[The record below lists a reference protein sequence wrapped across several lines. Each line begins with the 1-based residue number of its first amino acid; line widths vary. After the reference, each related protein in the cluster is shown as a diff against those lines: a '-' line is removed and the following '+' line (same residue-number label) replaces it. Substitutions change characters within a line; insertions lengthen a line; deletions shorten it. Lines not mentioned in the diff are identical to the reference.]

1 MAKPSIT
8 FFLRLEKKNSKT
20 GKIPLYLR
28 VIANREKSDIRIPL
42 EIDPEEIN
50 LWDPIFM
57 RFRDPIT
64 DNNRILNKYQKLF
77 DDLMYANAE
86 KLYQLTAKGIR
97 NELMGKSEASQF
109 LVLDALDLFFMDKIE
124 KSTKVTHGTILNYKK
139 SINHLR
145 NFLSYKQCI
154 KTTLEQFDVKLAKA
168 FYEYL
173 ITPLPQYN
181 KIGLSEPSA
190 AGYIKKLK
198 SIFNYYREE
207 EIIKSNPFNPIKLKS
222 QSPKREKLN
231 TIEIKRLITTDL
243 EYNPRLDRARKIF
256 VFSIYTGLAY
266 ADAMKLKKKELIQ
279 NSDNDLYF
287 EVKRKKTN
295 VETRQYIV
303 DRAYYIIKD
312 FELHTLYK
320 DEVLPKLSNQKLNDA
335 LRDLAEKLNI
345 PKKLTSHIARH
356 SFRQLLAEAGVIDMA
371 AIKTLMG
378 HSRSNDIDSIYH
390 HVTDRQLLDARNK
403 LQDYLNL
410 LLN

>member
-1 MAKPSIT
+1 
-8 FFLRLEKKNSKT
+8 
-20 GKIPLYLR
+20 
-28 VIANREKSDIRIPL
+28 
-42 EIDPEEIN
+42 
-50 LWDPIFM
+50 
-57 RFRDPIT
+57 
-64 DNNRILNKYQKLF
+64 
-77 DDLMYANAE
+77 
-86 KLYQLTAKGIR
+86 
-97 NELMGKSEASQF
+97 
-109 LVLDALDLFFMDKIE
+109 
-124 KSTKVTHGTILNYKK
+124 
-139 SINHLR
+139 
-145 NFLSYKQCI
+145 
-154 KTTLEQFDVKLAKA
+154 
-168 FYEYL
+168 
-173 ITPLPQYN
+173 
-181 KIGLSEPSA
+181 
-190 AGYIKKLK
+190 
-198 SIFNYYREE
+198 
-207 EIIKSNPFNPIKLKS
+207 
-222 QSPKREKLN
+222 
-231 TIEIKRLITTDL
+231 TTDL

-279 NSDNDLYF
+279 NSDNDFYF

-345 PKKLTSHIARH
+345 PKKLTSHLARH